1 MSVTMENKEN
11 RKFIKK
17 LKNTY
22 RFIIL
27 NNNTYREV
35 WQMRLT
41 PLNIIAFFG
50 TTIIIGIVIVYLA
63 IAYTPLKE
71 FVPGYDSNLRKT
83 IIQNAFRLDSLEN
96 EIRLRDQY
104 FNNLNAI
111 IAGKQPSSDI
121 NSDNKPNEYENISFN
136 KTNDDSILRSLIE
149 SEKKYKFTVLNNRQ
163 STNEITG
170 LHFFPPIKGI
180 ITNTYSSAKNH
191 YGTDVVAPPNEV
203 VKATLEGTVTMA
215 SWTLETGWVLQI
227 QHENN
232 LISVYKHNAEL
243 LKQPG
248 DYVTAGEAIAIVGN
262 SGELTTGP
270 HLHFELWHNG
280 TPLNPENFIAF

>member
-1 MSVTMENKEN
+1 
-11 RKFIKK
+11 
-17 LKNTY
+17 
-22 RFIIL
+22 
-27 NNNTYREV
+27 
-35 WQMRLT
+35 MRLT
-41 PLNIIAFFG
+41 PLNLIVFFG
-50 TTIIIGIVIVYLA
+50 TFTVIGITIVYLA

-71 FVPGYDSNLRKT
+71 FVPGYDSNLRRN

-104 FNNLNAI
+104 FENLNAI
-111 IAGKQPSSDI
+111 IAGRQPQTNVDP
-121 NSDNKPNEYENISFN
+121 DNNPEDYEEITLNKSNE
-136 KTNDDSILRSLIE
+136 DSLLRALIE
-149 SEKKYKFTVLNNRQ
+149 SEKKNQFTVLNARRSSDQ
-163 STNEITG
+163 ITN
-170 LHFFPPIKGI
+170 LQFFPPIKGI
-180 ITNTYSSAKNH
+180 ITNSYNSSKNH
-191 YGTDVVAPPNEV
+191 YGTDIVAPPNEI
-203 VKATLEGTVTMA
+203 VKATMEGTVTMA

-248 DYVTAGEAIAIVGN
+248 DFVSAGEAIAIVGN

-280 TPLNPENFIAF
+280 TPLNPENFISF

>member
-1 MSVTMENKEN
+1 MENEKKS
-11 RKFIKK
+11 RFYTK
-17 LKNTY
+17 LKNHY
-22 RFIIL
+22 RFILL
-27 NNNTYREV
+27 NNNTFREV

-41 PLNIIAFFG
+41 PLNLIVFFG
-50 TTIIIGIVIVYLA
+50 TTTIIGIAIVFLA

-71 FVPGYDSNLRKT
+71 LVPGYDSNLRRT
-83 IIQNAFRLDSLEN
+83 IIHNAFRLDSLEN
-96 EIRLRDQY
+96 EIHLRDQY
-104 FNNLNAI
+104 FENINAI
-111 IAGKQPSSDI
+111 IAGRQPNLNNNADKA
-121 NSDNKPNEYENISFN
+121 SDNYTSVNFSESR
-136 KTNDDSILRSLIE
+136 DDSILRSLITE
-149 SEKKYKFTVLNNRQ
+149 EKKQSIKLLNARHKA
-163 STNEITG
+163 SEITN

-180 ITNTYSSAKNH
+180 VTNTYNSGDNH
-191 YGTDVVAPPNEV
+191 YGTDIVAPPNEV

-215 SWTLETGWVLQI
+215 SWTLETGWVIQI
-227 QHENN
+227 QHQSN

-248 DYVTAGEAIAIVGN
+248 DYVNAGEAIAIVGN

>member
-1 MSVTMENKEN
+1 MENKEN